1 MLCNQRS
8 IESGVDPTFLP
19 QLYSNYL
26 TVLWLNIVVK
36 RVGCKK
42 WKLCSWFNKKLDWFD
57 MHIGGFQIKRR
68 VTLEGLTWRR
78 SAWEQQHAD
87 TAVTEAAGNPKRV
100 WRLSHFVHAV
110 LSFSTLLLRSL
121 LQNFYSLFLLPCSN
135 IKTFLNVLFE
145 LLIHEKLSWC
155 GFGWLS
161 PITCFSMEF

>member
-1 MLCNQRS
+1 MELIQLSWRS
-8 IESGVDPTFLP
+8 FILIAWQFCDWILLWSEWGVKSG
-19 QLYSNYL
+19 NYAAGSTRSLIGL
-26 TVLWLNIVVK
+26 T
-36 RVGCKK
+36 C
-42 WKLCSWFNKKLDWFD
+42 
-57 MHIGGFQIKRR
+57 
-68 VTLEGLTWRR
+68 TLEVSKSSAEWHSRGLTWRR

-100 WRLSHFVHAV
+100 WRLSHFIHAA

-145 LLIHEKLSWC
+145 LLIHEKKLSWC

-161 PITCFSMEF
+161 PISCFSMEF